1 MVKECGSGNGGV
13 PAIRRKREYYTTRSS
28 SSSPDG
34 NIDSVEEEEEKDEN
48 ASITAYKVHHRRP
61 TQDPI
66 LLCFAAV
73 VQLGNRTVR
82 LGR

>member
-1 MVKECGSGNGGV
+1 MRQWK
-13 PAIRRKREYYTTRSS
+13 RRYGEN
-28 SSSPDG
+28 G
-34 NIDSVEEEEEKDEN
+34 NIIQQGPLLLHLTEILTLWKKKKKKDEN